1 MAVGQRSTSEMATT
15 TSTTQ
20 TANLSQATPVS
31 AEEVRGFSSESETD
45 SEDEDSAPVS

>member
-15 TSTTQ
+15 LTTQ